1 MMISLS
7 HEFVIQ
13 PSSDGL
19 NGNLM
24 TTLTILAG
32 SFCALA
38 IILHCTSIIIV
49 IARHRMP
56 DAGAGLL
63 EQAEGVSIV
72 RPVCGLENFSE
83 ETLASAFHLD
93 YPNYEIIFCAAHAGD
108 PVLPLVGRL
117 IAAHPNVPARILV
130 GNDHVSTNPKLNNT
144 VKGWEAARHEWII
157 MADSNVLMPRDYVR
171 RLLAAWDAS
180 TGLVCSPPI
189 GCAPDGAWAELE
201 CAFLNSYQARWQCFA
216 ASIGI
221 GFAQGKTMLWRKE
234 ILDRGGGI
242 RALASEVAEDAAS
255 TKLVSRQGLRVR
267 LVARPFQQ
275 PLGHRTVT
283 EVWRRQVRWA
293 RLRRDTFRLFFAV
306 EIFAGAI
313 PPLIACAI
321 FATTMGW
328 PIMSSLGTVAFTW
341 YLAEAVLAYAA
352 GWDISLR
359 SVALCVLRDLV
370 LPALWFAAWIGD
382 EFVWRGNVM
391 RVAHRSPA
399 A

>member
-1 MMISLS
+1 MAL
-7 HEFVIQ
+7 
-13 PSSDGL
+13 D
-19 NGNLM
+19 GNLM

-49 IARHRMP
+49 IARHRKP
-56 DAGAGLL
+56 DACVDSL
-63 EQAEGVSIV
+63 EQAEGVTIV
-72 RPVCGLENFSE
+72 RPVCGIENFSH

-93 YPNYEIIFCAAHAGD
+93 YPNYEIIFCAAHVGD
-108 PVLPLVGRL
+108 PVLPLVRHL
-117 IAAHPNVPARILV
+117 IAAHPDVPARVLV
-130 GNDHVSTNPKLNNT
+130 GNDHISANPKLNNA
-144 VKGWEAARHEWII
+144 VKGWEAARHERIV

-171 RLLAAWDAS
+171 RLLCAWGPN

-216 ASIGI
+216 DSMGI
-221 GFAQGKTMLWRKE
+221 GFAQGKTMLWRRE
-234 ILDRGGGI
+234 ILERGGGI

-255 TKLVSRQGLRVR
+255 TKLVRRQGLRVR
-267 LVARPFQQ
+267 LVNRPFEQ
-275 PLGHRTVT
+275 PLGHRTVK
-283 EVWRRQVRWA
+283 EVWRRQLRWA
-293 RLRRDTFRLFFAV
+293 RLRRDTFKLYFAV

-313 PPLIACAI
+313 PPLLACAVL
-321 FATTMGW
+321 AATMGW
-328 PIMSSLGTVAFTW
+328 PIMNVLGAFAFAW
-341 YLAEAVLAYAA
+341 YLAEAVLAHEV
-352 GWDISLR
+352 GWHLSLR
-359 SVALCVLRDLV
+359 AVALCMLRDLV
-370 LPALWFAAWIGD
+370 LPALWFAAWIGN